1 MWDSRIKYLEHK
13 YPVRHRMF
21 CMLELSQLSEREG
34 GKSAEST
41 GPCAD
46 ESDITDL
53 SLGKRTTTTKKTQQ
67 IIKPEVP

>member
-1 MWDSRIKYLEHK
+1 MWDSCIKYLEQK

-53 SLGKRTTTTKKTQQ
+53 SLGKKDNNNNKTQQ

>member
-1 MWDSRIKYLEHK
+1 MWDSRIKYLEQK

-21 CMLELSQLSEREG
+21 CMLELSQLVEREG

-53 SLGKRTTTTKKTQQ
+53 SLGKRTTTTKKNQQ